1 MKEYPKVTLYN
12 KPHVRD
18 LLGKTEWLP
27 LYTQEAAKNKVEGR
41 LYTGLLGTELS
52 RVKISRVGI
61 DMISSP

>member
-18 LLGKTEWLP
+18 LLGKKKVASSA
-27 LYTQEAAKNKVEGR
+27 TQEATKNKVENR
-41 LYTGLLGTELS
+41 LYTGFLGTELS
-52 RVKISRVGI
+52 SVKISRMGI